1 MNTIKA
7 LLAAAVAVALP
18 NAAHAED
25 WFVRA
30 GVHTVN
36 PDSDNGRLADGA
48 LAVDIGS
55 DTQPTFVL
63 GRMLDDNWGIEL
75 LAALPFQH
83 DVRLNGTKAL
93 DFKHLPP
100 TLSVQYYF
108 APGAKVRPFL
118 GAGLNYT
125 WTFEEDETGPLDGT
139 SVKIDNSFGFAG
151 QLGLAV
157 DLGPKW
163 HLVFDARWIDIDA
176 DVTVDGAN
184 VGSVQVDPWVYG
196 AYLGYRF

>member
-1 MNTIKA
+1 MKTIPA
-7 LLAAAVAVALP
+7 LLAVAL
-18 NAAHAED
+18 AAALPQAAQAED
-25 WFVRA
+25 WFFRA
-30 GVHTVN
+30 GIHTVN
-36 PDSDNGRLADGA
+36 PDSDNGSLARGA
-48 LAVDIGS
+48 LDVDIGS

-63 GRMLDDNWGIEL
+63 GRMLDEHWGLEL

-83 DVRLNGTKAL
+83 DVRLNGDKAL
-93 DFKHLPP
+93 EFKHLPP

-108 APGAKVRPFL
+108 APGAKVRPFV

-125 WTFEEDETGPLDGT
+125 WTFEEDESGALDGT
-139 SVKIDNSFGFAG
+139 KVSIDNSFGFAG

-157 DLGPKW
+157 DLSPKW

-176 DVTVDGAN
+176 DVSVNGDN

-196 AYLGYRF
+196 AYIGYRF